1 MIIMIK
7 VITRQANLF
16 DKFSIFGFW
25 KLLISNFW
33 FWFHFFTYLLLCVT
47 FMQILQLEKVFCVKI
62 QRSTK
67 SPVFSSGKIIWL
79 SFNSRIWN
87 FFIFFSYEHQAEK
100 KQSHKYQWK
109 SFLYCWTSRVCE
121 ETLVHNQIIPEG
133 YSTWHEIIH
142 AKFLLISIFAA
153 RALNWD

>member
-1 MIIMIK
+1 
-7 VITRQANLF
+7 
-16 DKFSIFGFW
+16 
-25 KLLISNFW
+25 
-33 FWFHFFTYLLLCVT
+33 
-47 FMQILQLEKVFCVKI
+47 MQILQLEKVFCVKI

-87 FFIFFSYEHQAEK
+87 FFIFFSYEHQAERS
-100 KQSHKYQWK
+100 SHIN
-109 SFLYCWTSRVCE
+109 TSGKAFSIAEFREYDE